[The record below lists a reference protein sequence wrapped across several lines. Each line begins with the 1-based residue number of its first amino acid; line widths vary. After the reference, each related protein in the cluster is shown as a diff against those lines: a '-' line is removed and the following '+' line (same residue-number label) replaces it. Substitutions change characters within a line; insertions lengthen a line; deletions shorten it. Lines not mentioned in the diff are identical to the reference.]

1 MARKHLLAHLAHV
14 ELITTNLEGSV
25 AFFKDVV
32 GMDEAGRDST
42 SVYMRCWGDYYH
54 HSLILTPGDQPAL
67 GHGAWRTLG
76 PEELE
81 QAVASI
87 EATGT
92 KGQWLDGSPGHGRAY
107 RFKGPGGHT
116 MEIFWE
122 VERYQAPPELRS
134 TYPDR
139 PQHHG
144 SRGIAARQLDHLTV
158 ATKDVFGD
166 ANWYRDTLGF
176 RFMAYIGLD
185 QDPNV
190 IVFAVTTTNET
201 SHDLGLSA
209 DFSGFPGRVH
219 HLAFWT
225 ENAEALLRAA
235 DLLVEAGT
243 QIEFG
248 PGRHGIGEQMYLY
261 FREPGGLRI
270 ELNSLGYRNYVPDWE
285 PTRWTG
291 EQGANSMYRNLAMP
305 DSMLEAFPPASGP
318 AVGEPELA
326 MSASINPW
334 AHKQKQEQQ

>member
-1 MARKHLLAHLAHV
+1 MKKEYTMARKHLLAHLAHA

-25 AFFKDVV
+25 AFFRDVI

-42 SVYMRCWGDYYH
+42 SVYMRCWGDYYQ
-54 HSLILTPGDQPAL
+54 HSLILTPGDKPAL
-67 GHGAWRTLG
+67 GHGAWRTNG

-81 QAVASI
+81 QAIASI

-92 KGQWLDGSPGHGRAY
+92 KGQWHDGSLGHGRAY

-122 VERYQAPPELRS
+122 VERFKAPPELRS

-144 SRGIAARQLDHLTV
+144 SR
-158 ATKDVFGD
+158 
-166 ANWYRDTLGF
+166 
-176 RFMAYIGLD
+176 
-185 QDPNV
+185 
-190 IVFAVTTTNET
+190 
-201 SHDLGLSA
+201 DLGLSA
-209 DFSGFPGRVH
+209 DFSGVPGRMH
-219 HLAFWT
+219 HLAFWM

-261 FREPGGLRI
+261 LREPGGLRI

-291 EQGANSMYRNLAMP
+291 EQAANSMYRNLAMP
-305 DSMLEAFPPASGP
+305 DSMLEAFPPAPGP
-318 AVGEPELA
+318 VVGEPELA
-326 MSASINPW
+326 MSTSINPW
-334 AHKQKQEQQ
+334 VNKQKQEQGQQ